1 MDQPSINYEA
11 ATTALLTYS
20 TEYLVLCSRTKIL
33 NMLGNNLLPLDTLR
47 DQIAKSSGAGDNRQ
61 EEDDYTGFKW
71 SYQLWSIAAKSVG
84 LSGRTLRKL
93 PFLAIALFADPLGK
107 QALEYSVDRSYLTNR
122 YRYRYLM
129 IVL

>member
-1 MDQPSINYEA
+1 MMRGW
-11 ATTALLTYS
+11 
-20 TEYLVLCSRTKIL
+20 VGH
-33 NMLGNNLLPLDTLR
+33 LGDWRRQGTGGRETR
-47 DQIAKSSGAGDNRQ
+47 DRWGTRGDKRQVGAGDNRQ

-107 QALEYSVDRSYLTNR
+107 QSLEYYVDRSYLTNR
-122 YRYRYLM
+122 YHRYLT

>member
-1 MDQPSINYEA
+1 
-11 ATTALLTYS
+11 
-20 TEYLVLCSRTKIL
+20 
-33 NMLGNNLLPLDTLR
+33 MLGNNLLPLDTLR
-47 DQIAKSSGAGDNRQ
+47 DQIAKSSGAGDNRR

-107 QALEYSVDRSYLTNR
+107 QSLEYYVDRSYLTNR
-122 YRYRYLM
+122 YHRYLT